1 MRGDLAARTLTAI
14 HETAECPS
22 LSPDGTKVAYKKNI
36 STGATPYWSIA
47 VLDLASGIETVLPEK
62 RNVDDQVEWLDD
74 ATLLYGLPRIRGR
87 GRQQHLVDRGRRRE
101 RPEAVPRARL
111 VALGGEVMAVSHAQ
125 VTIAGTAVDLLT
137 FSDAVNLLC
146 ARAANRADRPLA
158 VASINLDHIHH
169 FGLGSRWPGALDSA
183 QTTVEWLNLL
193 DGAPV
198 VAAARRATG
207 DQWPR
212 LAGSDLIGPFLERAA
227 AEGLSVGFLGGT
239 EETHERLRG
248 SLVLKYPGPEGCR
261 ILGPVAHRIERSEP
275 VGHDRTVG
283 GTRRSGHPHR
293 EPGQAAAGAV
303 DRRVRAPH
311 RRPGDPRVRRGR
323 GLSRRA
329 DPPRTGFRRTRR
341 HGVGVA
347 SGVRAAPALPSL
359 SRAGTGRVPQ
369 VRWPNA
375 AARVTRVRSGL
386 PAASDSSALP
396 AAPVDARAGTVP
408 RQQAATLLGSVII
421 PAHDEASVI
430 ARVLRPL
437 AGLAA
442 AHRLQVVVVCN
453 GCRDD
458 TAVIARRFPGVDVI
472 EAREAS
478 KAAALNEGDAVATA
492 WPRLYLDADIELTA
506 ATVLAVL
513 ESLGDGAALA
523 ARPASVYDTAGAG
536 AIVRSYYRARSRVP
550 SLHRGLWGAGAYA
563 LSHSGHERLGTFP
576 DVTGDDFWVDQLFA
590 PSEKVVVDT
599 EPVIVHTPRD
609 LPALIGILR
618 RGHRGVTQA
627 AGADPR
633 VATSTVQTLRGV
645 ALSVRGPRQLSDAA
659 VYTALS
665 VAARLGTMRQ
675 SRPVAWERDD
685 SSR

>member
-1 MRGDLAARTLTAI
+1 
-14 HETAECPS
+14 
-22 LSPDGTKVAYKKNI
+22 
-36 STGATPYWSIA
+36 
-47 VLDLASGIETVLPEK
+47 
-62 RNVDDQVEWLDD
+62 
-74 ATLLYGLPRIRGR
+74 
-87 GRQQHLVDRGRRRE
+87 
-101 RPEAVPRARL
+101 
-111 VALGGEVMAVSHAQ
+111 MAVSHPQ

-137 FSDAVNLLC
+137 FSEAVSLLC
-146 ARAANRADRPLA
+146 ARAANRTDRPLA

-169 FGLGSRWPGALDSA
+169 FGLGSRWPGALDSGS
-183 QTTVEWLNLL
+183 TTVEWLNLL

-198 VAAARRATG
+198 VAAARKATG

-212 LAGSDLIGPFLERAA
+212 LAGSDLIGPLLERAA
-227 AEGLSVGFLGGT
+227 GEGLSVGFLGGT

-248 SLVLKYPGPEGCR
+248 SLALKYPGLKVVGYWAPSRTE
-261 ILGPVAHRIERSEP
+261 LSDPSRS
-275 VGHDRTVG
+275 VTIA
-283 GTRRSGHPHR
+283 RSV
-293 EPGQAAAGAV
+293 ELAGADILIVSLGKPRQELWISEYGHRTGARLILAFGAVV
-303 DRRVRAPH
+303 DFLAGRIHRAPAFVARVGMEWAWRLALEP
-311 RRPGDPRVRRGR
+311 RR
-323 GLSRRA
+323 LSRRYLVQG
-329 DPPRTGFRRTRR
+329 P
-341 HGVGVA
+341 
-347 SGVRAAPALPSL
+347 AAFA
-359 SRAGTGRVPQ
+359 R
-369 VRWPNA
+369 VRWPDA
-375 AARVTRVRSGL
+375 AARVMRARSPL
-386 PAASDSSALP
+386 LAAPDHP
-396 AAPVDARAGTVP
+396 AAPDRAAESPAADSARAHTVP
-408 RQQAATLLGSVII
+408 RQQDVTLLGSVII

-442 AHRLQVVVVCN
+442 AQRLQVVVVCN

-478 KAAALNEGDAVATA
+478 KAAALNAGDAVATA
-492 WPRLYLDADIELTA
+492 WPRLYLDADIELTP

-513 ESLGDGAALA
+513 GSLGDGAALA

-563 LSHSGHERLGTFP
+563 LSRSGHERLGTFP

-590 PSEKVVVDT
+590 ASEKVVVDT

-609 LPALIGILR
+609 LAALIGILR
-618 RGHRGVTQA
+618 RGRRGVTQA
-627 AGADPR
+627 ASADER

-659 VYTALS
+659 VYAALS
-665 VAARLGTMRQ
+665 VAARLGAVRQ
-675 SRPVAWERDD
+675 SGPVSWERDD

>member
-1 MRGDLAARTLTAI
+1 MT
-14 HETAECPS
+14 
-22 LSPDGTKVAYKKNI
+22 
-36 STGATPYWSIA
+36 
-47 VLDLASGIETVLPEK
+47 
-62 RNVDDQVEWLDD
+62 
-74 ATLLYGLPRIRGR
+74 
-87 GRQQHLVDRGRRRE
+87 
-101 RPEAVPRARL
+101 
-111 VALGGEVMAVSHAQ
+111 VSHPQ

-146 ARAANRADRPLA
+146 ARAANRSERPLA

-183 QTTVEWLNLL
+183 PTTVEWLNLL

-212 LAGSDLIGPFLERAA
+212 LAGSDLIGPLLERAA
-227 AEGLSVGFLGGT
+227 GEGLSVGFLGGT

-248 SLVLKYPGPEGCR
+248 SLVLKYPGLKVVGYWAPSRTE
-261 ILGPVAHRIERSEP
+261 LSDPSRSA
-275 VGHDRTVG
+275 TIA
-283 GTRRSGHPHR
+283 RSV
-293 EPGQAAAGAV
+293 ELAGADILIVSLGKPRQELWISEYGHRTGARLILAFGAVV
-303 DRRVRAPH
+303 DFLAGRIHRAPGFVARVGMEWAWRLALEP
-311 RRPGDPRVRRGR
+311 RR
-323 GLSRRA
+323 LSRRYLVQG
-329 DPPRTGFRRTRR
+329 P
-341 HGVGVA
+341 
-347 SGVRAAPALPSL
+347 AAFLK
-359 SRAGTGRVPQ
+359 

-386 PAASDSSALP
+386 PAADHSALP

-442 AHRLQVVVVCN
+442 SHRLQVVVVCN

-513 ESLGDGAALA
+513 ESLGDDAALA
-523 ARPASVYDTAGAG
+523 ARPTSVYDTAGAG

-627 AGADPR
+627 AGADAR

-665 VAARLGTMRQ
+665 VAARLGAVRQ
-675 SRPVAWERDD
+675 SRPEVWERDD

>member
-1 MRGDLAARTLTAI
+1 
-14 HETAECPS
+14 
-22 LSPDGTKVAYKKNI
+22 V
-36 STGATPYWSIA
+36 
-47 VLDLASGIETVLPEK
+47 
-62 RNVDDQVEWLDD
+62 
-74 ATLLYGLPRIRGR
+74 
-87 GRQQHLVDRGRRRE
+87 VDRRRRVE
-101 RPEAVPRARL
+101 RADPVHQARL
-111 VALGGEVMAVSHAQ
+111 VALGGEVMAVSHQQ

-146 ARAANRADRPLA
+146 ARAANRTDRPLA

-169 FGLGSRWPGALDSA
+169 FGQGSRWADALDSA
-183 QTTVEWLNLL
+183 PSMVQWLNLL

-198 VAAARRATG
+198 VAAARKATG

-212 LAGSDLIGPFLERAA
+212 LAGSDLIGPLLERAA
-227 AEGLSVGFLGGT
+227 GEGLSVGFLGGT
-239 EETHERLRG
+239 EETHGRLRE
-248 SLVLKYPGPEGCR
+248 SLALNHPGLKVVGYWAPSRTELSDPS
-261 ILGPVAHRIERSEP
+261 RSA
-275 VGHDRTVG
+275 TIA
-283 GTRRSGHPHR
+283 RSV
-293 EPGQAAAGAV
+293 ELAGADILVVSLGKPRQELWISEYGHRTGARVILAFGAVV
-303 DRRVRAPH
+303 DFLAGRIHRAPGFVARAGMEWAWRLALEP
-311 RRPGDPRVRRGR
+311 RR
-323 GLSRRA
+323 LSRRYLVQG
-329 DPPRTGFRRTRR
+329 P
-341 HGVGVA
+341 
-347 SGVRAAPALPSL
+347 AAFAK
-359 SRAGTGRVPQ
+359 

-375 AARVTRVRSGL
+375 AARVTRARSAP
-386 PAASDSSALP
+386 PAVSDHPAPESPAESA
-396 AAPVDARAGTVP
+396 AAVDPRADAGP
-408 RQQAATLLGSVII
+408 GQQAPALLGSVII
-421 PAHDEASVI
+421 PAHNEASVI

-437 AGLAA
+437 AGFAA
-442 AHRLQVVVVCN
+442 SHRLQVVVVCN

-478 KAAALNEGDAVATA
+478 KAAALNAGDAVATA
-492 WPRLYLDADIELTA
+492 WPRLYLDADIELSA
-506 ATVLAVL
+506 ATVQAVL
-513 ESLGDGAALA
+513 GSLGDGAALA

-563 LSHSGHERLGTFP
+563 LSRSGHERLGSFP

-627 AGADPR
+627 VVADAR
-633 VATSTVQTLRGV
+633 ATTSTAQTLRGV

-659 VYTALS
+659 VYAALS
-665 VAARLGTMRQ
+665 VAARLGAVRR
-675 SRPVAWERDD
+675 SGPVSWERDD